1 MYRLPA
7 KELAVLIEETLRN
20 WHEDRAPR
28 MGAALAYYLAI
39 SLAPTIVIVLAV
51 AGWAFGSQ
59 AAEGRLIW
67 QTQNLV
73 GLEGAKV
80 IQSMIDGAHQPLRG
94 ATASVLGLITL
105 FFGATAVV
113 SELTD
118 SLNTIWKVPD
128 EKTFSPSHSL
138 LEMLKERLV
147 SFVIVL
153 GSGLFLL
160 ASLILNVWIS
170 FAGEYLRSVAA
181 PPPALIRTVDWIVTF
196 VVITALLAF
205 IFKVLPNVQLEWS
218 DVAVGAV
225 LTSLLFAAG
234 RLLLSVYLTEAGFK
248 DSYGAAG
255 SLVVLLVWVYYSA
268 QVLYL
273 GAEFTRAYTRR
284 YGSMAVERFRA

>member
-7 KELAVLIEETLRN
+7 RELKALTGDTLRS
-20 WHEDRAPR
+20 WLDDRAPR

-39 SLAPTIVIVLAV
+39 SLAPTVVIILAI

-59 AAEGRLIW
+59 AAEGRLVW
-67 QTQNLV
+67 QTRNLV

-80 IQSMIDGAHQPLRG
+80 IQSMIDGAHQPYRG

-105 FFGATAVV
+105 FFGATAVF

-128 EKTFSPSHSL
+128 AKIFSPGHSL
-138 LEMLKERLV
+138 LALLKGRLV

-153 GSGLFLL
+153 GAGFFLL
-160 ASLILNVWIS
+160 ASLVLNVWVS
-170 FAGEYLRSVAA
+170 FAGDYLRSVAA
-181 PPPALIRTVDWIVTF
+181 PPPALIRGIDWIVTF
-196 VVITALLAF
+196 VVISALLAF
-205 IFKVLPNVQLEWS
+205 VFKVLPDVQLEWS

-234 RLLLSVYLTEAGFK
+234 RLLLSFYLTEAGFK

-273 GAEFTRAYTRR
+273 GAEFTRAYTLR
-284 YGSMAVERFRA
+284 YGSMAACSAG

>member
-1 MYRLPA
+1 MYGLPT
-7 KELAVLIEETLRN
+7 KELAALIGVTLRY
-20 WHEDRAPR
+20 WQEDRAPR

-39 SLAPTIVIVLAV
+39 SLAPTIVIMLAI
-51 AGWAFGSQ
+51 ASWAFGAQ

-67 QTQNLV
+67 QTQYLV
-73 GLEGAKV
+73 GPEGAKV
-80 IQSMIDGAHQPLRG
+80 IRSMIEGAHQPLRG
-94 ATASVLGLITL
+94 LATSLLGLVAL

-113 SELTD
+113 SELRD

-128 EKTFSPSHSL
+128 DLTFGPSRTL
-138 LEMLKERLV
+138 VEWLKERLV
-147 SFVIVL
+147 SFVMVL
-153 GSGLFLL
+153 GAGLFLL

-170 FAGEYLRSVAA
+170 FAGEYLRAIAA
-181 PPPALIRTVDWIVTF
+181 PPAALIRTADWVLTF

-205 IFKVLPNVQLEWS
+205 IFKVLPDVALEWS

-234 RLLLSVYLTEAGFK
+234 RFLLSVYLTEAGFK

-284 YGSMAVERFRA
+284 YGSMSDIGSCL